1 MHRYLSADITCSKM
15 RVVFR
20 VRSARKTVSLK
31 EHIMSINK
39 FESIFLRKI
48 EAIVFIISQLFFRT
62 RKKMVK
68 NRLLFAA
75 WDVSFFVSSGSTLL
89 KKQMFPLLL

>member
-48 EAIVFIISQLFFRT
+48 EAVFITSQLFFRT

-75 WDVSFFVSSGSTLL
+75 WDVSIFVSSGSTLL
-89 KKQMFPLLL
+89 KKQMFPPLL

>member
-48 EAIVFIISQLFFRT
+48 EAIVFITSQLFSARVKKWLRT
-62 RKKMVK
+62 GYC
-68 NRLLFAA
+68 LLH
-75 WDVSFFVSSGSTLL
+75 G
-89 KKQMFPLLL
+89 MFPFLCPLVRRY

>member
-48 EAIVFIISQLFFRT
+48 EAVFITSQLFFRT

-68 NRLLFAA
+68 NRLLFVA

-89 KKQMFPLLL
+89 KKQMFPPLL

>member
-31 EHIMSINK
+31 DQIMSINK

-48 EAIVFIISQLFFRT
+48 EAIVFIISQLFCRT
-62 RKKMVK
+62 RKKLVK

-89 KKQMFPLLL
+89 KKQMFPPLL

>member
-48 EAIVFIISQLFFRT
+48 EAIVFITSKLFFRT

-75 WDVSFFVSSGSTLL
+75 WDVSIFVSSGSTLL
-89 KKQMFPLLL
+89 KKQMFPPLL

>member
-15 RVVFR
+15 RVVFQ

-48 EAIVFIISQLFFRT
+48 EAIVFIISQLFCRT

-68 NRLLFAA
+68 NRLLFAE

-89 KKQMFPLLL
+89 KKQMFPPLL

>member
-48 EAIVFIISQLFFRT
+48 EAVFITSQLFFRT

-89 KKQMFPLLL
+89 KKQMFPPLL